1 MSADDDFFLANG
13 SKFTY
18 SPQYGAMFGKHVNIT
33 CIGDIPG
40 IVDFGD
46 KIRDLAIVES
56 PMTSLDGIGMLAN
69 LEKAWFSNRLQS
81 LEGIQACTK
90 LQFLKAGD
98 NEIDSMAPLAPL
110 MQIQAI
116 ELQNNRIECIDGL
129 EGKSALKQLNLDNN
143 HISKI
148 DGLNDCVQLE
158 TFYINNNCIKKI
170 QNLDTLAS
178 LKNLRLGQNKI
189 TRIENLDILPS
200 LEYIGLQIN
209 PIEYIENLESI
220 VAEVGLGG
228 NKECVDTEFI
238 SYNRNAVLCCAFKD
252 GLDRMCT
259 DLETRVAD
267 HVANQL
273 ASQGFIG
280 NVIPE
285 PRQHADSYLHV
296 GDAFLRV
303 SGHPA
308 GEEID
313 VNTYYGRVMDKGGSN
328 SEHVREL
335 ATRVLGAIVRTAC
348 FFGMFE
354 DWDKDVSSLVPFTN
368 YVEDLDLVPD
378 VRGWAAFLR
387 RGAAPILTLRW
398 PEWPISDWNGM
409 ISNDIVVINESV
421 KSRWRYMKGAFYFL
435 SREGP
440 IIKEFFG
447 RTDADRRAADIH
459 VFKEKD
465 VAGLSW
471 DDFLA
476 RLESFRTMG
485 RDQYHVF
492 HTVDNFRE
500 FLKKT
505 L

>member
-1 MSADDDFFLANG
+1 
-13 SKFTY
+13 
-18 SPQYGAMFGKHVNIT
+18 
-33 CIGDIPG
+33 
-40 IVDFGD
+40 
-46 KIRDLAIVES
+46 
-56 PMTSLDGIGMLAN
+56 
-69 LEKAWFSNRLQS
+69 
-81 LEGIQACTK
+81 
-90 LQFLKAGD
+90 
-98 NEIDSMAPLAPL
+98 MAPLASL
-110 MQIQAI
+110 ARLKFI
-116 ELQNNRIECIDGL
+116 ELRNNRIERIEGMAGKQALESLDLSKNRITKIEGL
-129 EGKSALKQLNLDNN
+129 SGCENLKRLDLSNNRIERMECLEDMPALENLHLTDNR
-143 HISKI
+143 I
-148 DGLNDCVQLE
+148 
-158 TFYINNNCIKKI
+158 
-170 QNLDTLAS
+170 A
-178 LKNLRLGQNKI
+178 
-189 TRIENLDILPS
+189 RIENLEYIPS
-200 LEYIGLQIN
+200 LKSLELSGNHIRKIENIENCAYLDYLGLGSN
-209 PIEYIENLESI
+209 KIERLENLESI
-220 VAEVGLGG
+220 VADVRLGG
-228 NKECVDTEFI
+228 NKESIDTDLE
-238 SYNRNAVLCCAFKD
+238 SYNRNAVLCYAFKD
-252 GLDRMCT
+252 GLDRMCA

-267 HVANQL
+267 YVAGQLANQ
-273 ASQGFIG
+273 GYIG

-285 PRQHADSYLHV
+285 PRQHVDSYLHV

-308 GEEID
+308 GEKID
-313 VNTYYGRVMDKGGSN
+313 VNTYYGRVMDKDGSN
-328 SEHVREL
+328 SKHVRDL

-476 RLESFRTMG
+476 RLDSFRTMG

-492 HTVDNFRE
+492 RTVDDFRE
-500 FLKKT
+500 FLKKK